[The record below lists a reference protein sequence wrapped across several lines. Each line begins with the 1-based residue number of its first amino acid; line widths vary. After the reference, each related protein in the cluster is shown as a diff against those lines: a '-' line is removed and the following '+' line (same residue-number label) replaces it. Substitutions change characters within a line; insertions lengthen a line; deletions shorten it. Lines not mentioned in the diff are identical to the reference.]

1 MFRET
6 TATRKI
12 KALTKKVRCVQGGTS
27 ASKTISI
34 LLYLI
39 AMAQTDKQPTLTSVV
54 SESMP
59 HLKKGS
65 LRDFKKIMR
74 THNYWNDN
82 SWAETDKIYTFETG
96 SQLEFFGAD
105 TADKLRGGRRERLFI
120 NEANNVPFMAFE
132 ELEVR
137 TKEFCFIDWNPT
149 NEFWFY
155 QHIKGQRSD
164 VEHITLTYLDNEALS
179 PEIVDSIEQRKNR
192 KGWWQVYGLGQLGE
206 VEGKIYK
213 DWQIIDEIPHEA
225 RLERRGMD
233 FGYSNDPSTLVDIYS
248 YNGGFILDER
258 LYRKGMSNRE
268 LADIIKA
275 QAEQVMVIA
284 DSAEPKSIDE
294 IADHGVSIV
303 GCQKGPGSVAQGINF
318 VQDQRVSVTSRSTNI
333 IREYRNYLWKTDK
346 NGKILNVPEHTF
358 SHSMD
363 AVRYGLEGYKEAL
376 NDDYEFNLYGQ
387 NFR

>member
-39 AMAQTDKQPTLTSVV
+39 AMAQTDKEPTLTSVV